1 MTSSDAPTAVIWFRD
16 DLRLRDNPALQAA
29 ERAGFAPLPVF
40 IHAPNE
46 ESGWAPGAASNAWR
60 HRSLA
65 ALDASLRQRGSRLH
79 VFSGGSLATLQAIVA
94 ATGAGAV
101 YWSRRHEPD
110 AARRDD
116 AVRRALRAQGLRA
129 DAWNASLLFEPWQL
143 ETRGGEPFRVFTP
156 FWNAARRAWSPP
168 SPFAAPRALPAY
180 DCLPGETSLDALGM
194 APDIPWDASFWAH
207 WTPGEAG
214 ADAALQAFIE
224 HRLQDYRVGRDRP
237 DRQMTSRLSP
247 HLHFGE
253 IAPWRIVH
261 ALADAGPV
269 EERAAYVRELAW
281 REFAVHVLHHFPHT
295 PDANFNPRFDDFPW
309 ADSDP
314 ALLAAWQRGR
324 TGVPIVDAGLRE
336 MRATGWMHNR
346 VRMVVA
352 SFLTKHLR
360 LHWLHGARWFWDNL
374 VDADLAN
381 NTLGWQWVAG
391 TGVDAAPYF
400 RIFNPVLQARK
411 FDPAGEYIARWV
423 PELRGL
429 PAKARHAP
437 WEVPTGSRPTGLYPA
452 RPIVDLAEGRA
463 SALEALKRIRV
474 PVADPLD

>member
-1 MTSSDAPTAVIWFRD
+1 MPIAVIWFRD
-16 DLRLRDNPALQAA
+16 DLRLRDHPALNAA
-29 ERAGFAPLPVF
+29 RRAGLSPLPVY
-40 IHAPNE
+40 IHAPSE
-46 ESGWAPGAASNAWR
+46 DAGWAPGAASNAWR

-65 ALDASLRQRGSRLH
+65 ALDASLRQCGSRLH
-79 VFSGGSLATLQAIVA
+79 VFSGDSLATLQAIVA
-94 ATGAGAV
+94 ASGAEAI
-101 YWSRRHEPD
+101 YWSRRHEP
-110 AARRDD
+110 AATRRDEG
-116 AVRRALRAQGLRA
+116 VRRELRAQGLRA

-143 ETRGGEPFRVFTP
+143 ATKAGDPFRVFTP
-156 FWNAARRAWSPP
+156 FWNAACRAWAPQ
-168 SPFAAPRALPAY
+168 SPFPAPTQLPSFPA
-180 DCLPGETSLDALGM
+180 LPGETTLDALRLKPERG
-194 APDIPWDASFWAH
+194 WDDSFWAH

-214 ADAALQAFIE
+214 ADAALQTFIADGL
-224 HRLQDYRVGRDRP
+224 RNYRRGRDVP
-237 DRQMTSRLSP
+237 SQSLTARLSP

-253 IAPWRIVH
+253 IAPWRVVD
-261 ALADAGPV
+261 AVAQAGPM
-269 EERAAYVRELAW
+269 EERAAFVREMVW
-281 REFAVHVLHHFPHT
+281 REFAVHVLHHFPQT
-295 PDANFNPRFDDFPW
+295 TDANFNPRFDDFQW
-309 ADSDP
+309 AAPDP
-314 ALLAAWQRGR
+314 ALLRAWQRGR

-411 FDPAGEYIARWV
+411 FDPDGAYIARWV

-437 WEVPTGSRPTGLYPA
+437 WEAGVDPSAAGVYPSH
-452 RPIVDLAEGRA
+452 PIVDLAEGRA
-463 SALEALKRIRV
+463 SALEALKRMRS
-474 PVADPLD
+474 VAPELQD